1 MHPNMESRTGSA
13 NLSSRTVRR
22 VLSTLAAGVLAAT
35 CGCTSSGTAK
45 GPLPTPE
52 GSEHNVVSADALLQ
66 PWAAVSSLGQWKD
79 IADFVAVGTVT
90 GQSVLADS
98 ATSEG
103 EDQPTYWNS
112 LRTAT
117 IDRVLWRHD
126 GGAEPPKQ
134 LTFVDY
140 GWSRDS
146 ETGEVHPNVPESG
159 LRIDVG
165 DTFIA
170 AFVNRRTVQKFL
182 DSVLEK
188 SPESTTAGDFA
199 SDPGSSR
206 SPADPDVQPPS
217 EWGPLGPNARV
228 LVVDGRITAGDHPP
242 EFLANLVGLT
252 VDEFAAKLTA
262 TPVERTRSP

>member
-1 MHPNMESRTGSA
+1 M
-13 NLSSRTVRR
+13 
-22 VLSTLAAGVLAAT
+22 
-35 CGCTSSGTAK
+35 CGCSSSGTATE
-45 GPLPTPE
+45 PYPTPK
-52 GSEHNVVSADALLQ
+52 GTGHNVVSAEALLQ
-66 PWAAVSSLGQWKD
+66 PWSAVSSLGQWND
-79 IADFVAVGTVT
+79 VADFVAVGTVT
-90 GQSVLADS
+90 RQSVLADA
-98 ATSEG
+98 ATSDG

-126 GGAEPPKQ
+126 GGVEPPEQ

-140 GWSRDS
+140 GWSRDT

-182 DSVLEK
+182 DSVLEQ
-188 SPESTTAGDFA
+188 SHASTTAGDA
-199 SDPGSSR
+199 AGDHGSS
-206 SPADPDVQPPS
+206 SLPEDPDGQPPS

-228 LVVDGRITAGDHPP
+228 LVVDGRITAGDTPP
-242 EFLANLVGLT
+242 EFLQSLVGLT
-252 VDEFAAKLTA
+252 VDDFAAKLAA
-262 TPVERTRSP
+262 TPVEHTRIH